1 LAIASSAWAASK
13 TVCAKGCSFTSIQT
27 AINAASPGA
36 TITIGAG
43 TYVEN
48 VVVDKPLTL
57 QGAGRHTTIE
67 PATSNPV
74 CEGGSL
80 CAGTASN
87 IVLVEA
93 SNVTLTKLSLEGD
106 NPGLTSGV
114 VRGGKD
120 IDARN
125 GIITNHELGTY
136 NGLTVTKVKV
146 ADVYLRGMYASTG
159 GTFDFEGDTVENVQG
174 EGASIAMFA
183 FGGSGVMS
191 HNKVSSANDAI
202 SANHSTGTQF
212 LDNKITKS
220 GSGVHTDNN
229 GDSGG
234 SADVI
239 EGNKISEC
247 SSNGYGIFVF
257 VPYVSPTVKANKVKG
272 CYIGIAAFG
281 GAVAGMIVRP
291 LLSEQHQ
298 SQDSRDVVKMTT
310 GLIGTLTALVLG
322 LLIAS
327 AKSSFDQKTNQVR
340 QLTATIILID
350 DLFMQYGPEA
360 VHLRSLLRQS
370 IPPLANRIWQE
381 EGVATGRPVRFVSS
395 AEALALENELERLPP
410 ANDTQ
415 RSLQSRAIQAFT
427 EAAQIRLQLFARTG
441 GSIPTPFLI
450 ILVFWLSAI
459 FVSATLFA
467 ETNLIVITALFV
479 GALSF
484 ASAVFLVLELDNPFT
499 GLMGISSATL
509 WSALP
514 PLAGS

>member
-1 LAIASSAWAASK
+1 MGRTIRLLMVGGAVAACLALASSAWASGK
-13 TVCAKGCSFTSIQT
+13 TVCAKGCSFTSIQA
-27 AINAASPGA
+27 AIDAASPGA

-80 CAGTASN
+80 CGGTASN

-93 SNVTLTKLSLEGD
+93 NDVTLTKLSLEGD
-106 NPGLTSGV
+106 NPSLTSGV

-125 GIITNHELGTY
+125 GIVTNHELGTY

-146 ADVYLRGMYASTG
+146 ADVYLRGMYASSG

-174 EGASIAMFA
+174 EEASIAMFA
-183 FGGSGVMS
+183 FGGSGTMS
-191 HNKVSSANDAI
+191 HNRVTSANDAI

-247 SSNGYGIFVF
+247 TSNGYGIFVF
-257 VPYVSPTVKANKVKG
+257 VPYLSATVKANKVKG
-272 CYIGIAAFG
+272 CYIGIAVFG
-281 GAVAGMIVRP
+281 GAVAGQGP
-291 LLSEQHQ
+291 TLSDNKVDGSGALTTDPAGSYGAYVTTDQLGFEFG
-298 SQDSRDVVKMTT
+298 DVNATLTGNSFMHSGT
-310 GLIGTLTALVLG
+310 GLLVTQTSPTPGQPSGGQATVTASGNTFHTNGTGANGEAGTEVNAENNWWGCKQGPNMGRCDTALGTVDYTPWLV
-322 LLIAS
+322 
-327 AKSSFDQKTNQVR
+327 AK
-340 QLTATIILID
+340 
-350 DLFMQYGPEA
+350 P
-360 VHLRSLLRQS
+360 
-370 IPPLANRIWQE
+370 
-381 EGVATGRPVRFVSS
+381 
-395 AEALALENELERLPP
+395 
-410 ANDTQ
+410 
-415 RSLQSRAIQAFT
+415 
-427 EAAQIRLQLFARTG
+427 
-441 GSIPTPFLI
+441 
-450 ILVFWLSAI
+450 
-459 FVSATLFA
+459 
-467 ETNLIVITALFV
+467 
-479 GALSF
+479 
-484 ASAVFLVLELDNPFT
+484 
-499 GLMGISSATL
+499 
-509 WSALP
+509 
-514 PLAGS
+514 